1 MTCMNQEKAELEDF
15 ELWLKTRFVDQ
26 VWIGGHSF
34 RITKKGALEVDGKLY
49 TVEEARLLYLMLTSK
64 YPLKVLNGKFL
75 IWERNGTLIKILQV
89 TAVIALI
96 IVFIVVRR

>member
-1 MTCMNQEKAELEDF
+1 
-15 ELWLKTRFVDQ
+15 
-26 VWIGGHSF
+26 
-34 RITKKGALEVDGKLY
+34 
-49 TVEEARLLYLMLTSK
+49 MLTSK
-64 YPLKVLNGKFL
+64 NPLKVLNGKFL

>member
-1 MTCMNQEKAELEDF
+1 MKHEEAELEDF
-15 ELWLKTRFVDQ
+15 EIWLKTRFVDQ

-34 RITKKGALEVDGKLY
+34 RATNDGALEVDGRHY
-49 TVEEARLLYLMLTSK
+49 TEEEAGLLYLMLISRN
-64 YPLKVLNGKFL
+64 PLRVLGGKFL

-89 TAVIALI
+89 TAIITLI

>member
-1 MTCMNQEKAELEDF
+1 MNQEKAELEDF

-34 RITKKGALEVDGKLY
+34 RITKKGVLEVDGKLY
-49 TVEEARLLYLMLTSK
+49 TEEEARLLYPMLTSK
-64 YPLKVLNGKFL
+64 NPLKVLNGKFL